1 MQHEFYR
8 WSEHRSVL
16 QELKGVRF
24 TTDCRVHLPR
34 SKWTSK
40 ILKCLRFHAKMMKFH
55 CGDVFWLLFGTCVF
69 FTYHQSQA
77 ELPSDWRTSIKC
89 IKMPSYLG
97 YRSTGCFWRGF
108 CIPALQCFSYLPSRL
123 QVPCGWRWFFSGEIT
138 NSHTTV
144 RLPWW
149 LA

>member
-1 MQHEFYR
+1 MQHEFCR
-8 WSEHRSVL
+8 WSEHRPVL

-55 CGDVFWLLFGTCVF
+55 SGDVFWLLFGTSVF
-69 FTYHQSQA
+69 FHI
-77 ELPSDWRTSIKC
+77 PSISSGTSIRLKDEY
-89 IKMPSYLG
+89 KMPPYLG
-97 YRSTGCFWRGF
+97 YRSTGMFLERF
-108 CIPALQCFSYLPSRL
+108 LYPSPSMFQLLR
-123 QVPCGWRWFFSGEIT
+123 QVGCRFLVDGGVFFSGEIT

-144 RLPWW
+144 RLP
-149 LA
+149 